1 MKKYIKYIILIIC
14 LIIFSIIAVNVYL
27 NRDMCIDS
35 AVYNFISKYFI
46 NDNMTNVMKFI
57 TWFGGPIGIALIGII
72 SVLKNR
78 KIIISMPICLVLGT
92 ILSNIVKV
100 IFARERPS
108 INPLAV
114 ETSYSFPSGHS
125 MMSMILYGYLIYLIY
140 DCIKNKKIKWIY
152 ISILSILILAIGFS
166 RIYLGVHY
174 TSDVIGGFTFGIAYL
189 IIFIEIIKNKKIK

>member
-46 NDNMTNVMKFI
+46 NDNMTNVVKFI
-57 TWFGGPIGIALIGII
+57 TWFGGPISIALIGLI

-92 ILSNIVKV
+92 ILNNIVKV